1 MYTGRFAFHIEFNFE
16 LECLKLFDTHCSKKM
31 PVKVVH
37 PNLQHYLMPVET
49 LEQNTWNGVDLV
61 EHMDRLML
69 SGDPSEKETEQITQL
84 WQSGLFNAHYDI
96 QRYVTGYCFMCK

>member
-49 LEQNTWNGVDLV
+49 LEQNT
-61 EHMDRLML
+61 
-69 SGDPSEKETEQITQL
+69 
-84 WQSGLFNAHYDI
+84 
-96 QRYVTGYCFMCK
+96 